1 MSPRPVVEDE
11 LRRVLALVP
20 WLVAHPGARKD
31 DVAERFGI
39 TREQLEHDLALIL
52 MIGVPP
58 YSPGDYIGLDDE
70 GETVEVWLAEYF
82 RRPLRLTP
90 AEALTL
96 LAAGRA
102 LLAVPG
108 SDPDGPLGR
117 AVAKLQAAT
126 GDADV
131 DVDLGGPRYLS
142 AVREAAAAAETIEIE
157 YWSAA
162 RGEASHRRIDPG
174 PPFFALGEWYTD
186 AYCHRR
192 GEARMFRIDRIRDL
206 RPTGRHFEV
215 EPAPAGARP
224 PEPMAAGRGG
234 VPVVVD
240 VPAGAAWVAETYPV
254 DEVVERPDGGRTVTL
269 RVGEPAWLE
278 RLLLRAGPGAS
289 VREPET
295 WRDLGPEAARRILE
309 RYEQHGA

>member
-1 MSPRPVVEDE
+1 VVEDE

-39 TREQLEHDLALIL
+39 TREQLERDLALIL

-58 YSPGDYIGLDDE
+58 YSPGDYIGLDAE
-70 GETVEVWLAEYF
+70 GETVEVWLADYF
-82 RRPLRLTP
+82 RRPLRLTA

-108 SDPDGPLGR
+108 SDADGPLGR

-126 GDADV
+126 GDAEV
-131 DVDLGGPRYLS
+131 EVSLGRPRFL
-142 AVREAAAAAETIEIE
+142 AEVREAAVEHETVEVD

-162 RGEASHRRIDPG
+162 RGEAGKRLIDPG
-174 PPFFALGEWYTD
+174 PPFFVAGEWYTD
-186 AYCHRR
+186 AFCHLR
-192 GEARMFRIDRIRDL
+192 GEPRIFRVDRIHALL
-206 RPTGRHFEV
+206 RTGRRFEA
-215 EPAPAGARP
+215 EAPRSSGP
-224 PEPMAAGRGG
+224 PELLAPGSGA
-234 VPVVVD
+234 VPVVLD
-240 VPAGAAWVAETYPV
+240 LPPDATWVAETHPV
-254 DEVVERPDGGRTVTL
+254 DSVVERPDGGQTVTL

-278 RLLLRAGPGAS
+278 RLLLRAGPKAV
-289 VREPET
+289 VREPAE
-295 WRDLGPEAARRILE
+295 WRHLGRDAARRVLR
-309 RYEQHGA
+309 RYHSGA